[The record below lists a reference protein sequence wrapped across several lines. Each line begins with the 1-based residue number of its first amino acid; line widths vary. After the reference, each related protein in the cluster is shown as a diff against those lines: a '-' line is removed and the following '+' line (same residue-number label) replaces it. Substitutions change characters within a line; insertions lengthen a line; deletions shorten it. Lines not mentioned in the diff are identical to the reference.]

1 MINQRTSRR
10 TRSSLGALCVAALIA
25 TACLIGVSASPASA
39 EPCTSACEIDLV
51 MKPPSTANGDWTFTD
66 EFEPGDK
73 VHLTFWADNPAALD
87 VVGNRFTATLPTDQ
101 IDWQTW
107 SLSRHAEDSVIRGT
121 VTDGTVSADFDL
133 VNPLNRQM
141 EITIDGVVKGNA
153 TSGSIDL
160 NGQVTTGDTSGSQPV
175 TDPDLTNNT
184 ASTTITILGDPPP
197 PAGALTVSTVVDQ
210 STALVGD
217 LLVFDH
223 TITNTGEVR
232 LTDIVIDDT
241 RSAQWA
247 NGTTVAN
254 LPAGQSTTLRS
265 SYRVKPADLSAGTIT
280 NQATVTAQPGDLR
293 VSGNTLEIEVLDEP
307 LRWDVDVEMKV
318 HRHNSYADV
327 VFTLTNTGTMTS
339 TAQAMVVRSHDQ
351 YQRNPRKLL
360 GFNFNALP
368 KDWTYDFED
377 DLPTWTFLIS
387 PGFDPGDSHTIVA
400 RYDYEKLD
408 YEQGRAAFTI
418 DFLDNYLDVHD
429 SHTADWS
436 VEPPE
441 VEDTSLSF
449 LPGYV
454 DLTPVSLVVP
464 KEAEPT
470 VFLCVEVEN
479 TSDEPMRGINF
490 WLLAD
495 AERDYT
501 DEDEFPEECSGPP
514 ARVVP
519 SGTASLHAPS
529 TAPAVRPAAAGTQ
542 RARGPAALS
551 GPRYSTLAPGA
562 TATFAIAYR
571 PTQADRDRGHV
582 DVQGTFVAYV
592 GDVLRS
598 QPFQHRVLLPTTA
611 PPPTDGASAGDPKA
625 DELPQVGN
633 DVGSGL
639 PELGLVLFGL
649 GSALVIASC
658 RGGRHPRWRG
668 NA

>member
-1 MINQRTSRR
+1 MEQEARR
-10 TRSSLGALCVAALIA
+10 SGRRRFSALCVAALIA
-25 TACLIGVSASPASA
+25 AASLIGISSTAASA
-39 EPCTSACEIDLV
+39 DPCSSACEIDLV
-51 MKPPSTANGDWTFTD
+51 MKPASTANGDWTSTD

-107 SLSRHAEDSVIRGT
+107 SLSRHAEDSVVRGT
-121 VTDGTVSADFDL
+121 VTGGTVSADFDL

-160 NGQVTTGDTSGSQPV
+160 SGQVTTGDTSGSQPV

-197 PAGALTVSTVVDQ
+197 PAAALTVSTTVDQ
-210 STALVGD
+210 TTALLD
-217 LLVFDH
+217 DILVFTH
-223 TITNTGEVR
+223 TITNTGDVA
-232 LTDIVIDDT
+232 LTDLVIDDT
-241 RSAQWA
+241 RSGQWA
-247 NGTTVAN
+247 DDTTIAS
-254 LPAGQSTTLRS
+254 LPVGQHATMRS
-265 SYRVKPADLSAGTIT
+265 SYRVKAADVTAGTIT
-280 NQATVTAQPGDLR
+280 NQAAVTAQPGDLR
-293 VSGNTLEIEVLDEP
+293 VSGNTLEIEVLKEP
-307 LRWDVDVEMKV
+307 LQWDVDVEMEV
-318 HRHNSYADV
+318 HRHHSYADV
-327 VFTLTNTGTMTS
+327 AFTLTNTGSMTS
-339 TAQAMVVRSHDQ
+339 AAQAMVVRSHDQ
-351 YQRNPRKLL
+351 FRRNPRNLL
-360 GFNFNALP
+360 GFDFNALP
-368 KDWTYDFED
+368 KEWTYDFED
-377 DLPTWTFLIS
+377 GLPTWTFLIS

-400 RYDYEKLD
+400 RYDYEKID

-418 DFLDNYLDVHD
+418 DFLNDYLGVQET
-429 SHTADWS
+429 HTADWS

-470 VFLCVEVEN
+470 VFVCVEVEN

-519 SGTASLHAPS
+519 SGGASLRAPS
-529 TAPAVRPAAAGTQ
+529 TAPAVRMAAAGAQ
-542 RARGPAALS
+542 RARGPAARS
-551 GPRYSTLAPGA
+551 EPRYSTLAPGA
-562 TATFAIAYR
+562 KATFAIKYR
-571 PTQADRDRGHV
+571 PTWADRDRGYV
-582 DVQGTFVAYV
+582 DLQGTFVAYV
-592 GDVLRS
+592 DDVLRS

-611 PPPTDGASAGDPKA
+611 PAPTDGAPAGDPTA
-625 DELPQVGN
+625 DGLPHVGN

-639 PELGLVLFGL
+639 PELGLVLLGL

-658 RGGRHPRWRG
+658 WAGRRPPWRG